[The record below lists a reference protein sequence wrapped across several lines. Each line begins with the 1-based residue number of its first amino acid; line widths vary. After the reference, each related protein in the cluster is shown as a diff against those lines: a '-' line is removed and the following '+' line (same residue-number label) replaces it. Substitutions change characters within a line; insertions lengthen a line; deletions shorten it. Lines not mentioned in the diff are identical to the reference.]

1 MNVPIR
7 LYWNLLSTYLRP
19 QRLKTLLLGVLLLTS
34 IGLQLLSPQIL
45 RSFID
50 TARGG
55 GTMRELL
62 SLGVFFLVVAL
73 IGQVVSVCET
83 YVAEHVGWTAT
94 NSLRADL
101 TLHCLRL
108 DPSFHSAHTPGE
120 LIERVDGDVATLGNF
135 FSRFVVYVLGNA
147 LLMVGVLVLLFR
159 IDWRVGASLTS
170 FVVLALFV
178 INALRDKAVPYWQ
191 AAREA
196 NARLFGFLE
205 ERLSGTEDIRSS
217 GATSYALRG
226 LHERSRE
233 LLRRQ
238 RMAGI
243 VGSSTG
249 NLTVLLFTIGIAA
262 AFGLGGSLY
271 RAGTITLG
279 TVYLIFNYTE
289 LLGRPIDQLTRQI
302 QDLQQ
307 AGAGIQ
313 RIQEILALRSAVED
327 GPGAY
332 LPRGPLK
339 VEVEHVSFGYD
350 DEGPVLQG
358 VSFTLPPG
366 KVLGLLGRTGSG
378 KTTLT
383 RLLFRLYDP
392 PAGAIRLGDV
402 DVREPHTEDLRQRIG
417 VVTQEIQLF
426 HASVRDNLTLFD
438 RDIPDAHVEQVID
451 RLGLTTW
458 YRSLP
463 AGLDT
468 RLAPGGGG
476 LSAGEA
482 QSLAFARV
490 FLRDP
495 GLVILD
501 EASSRLDPAT
511 EHLIERA
518 IDRLLTGRTAI
529 IIAHRL
535 QTVHRAD
542 VIMIL
547 DRGKV
552 IEYGPREDLLRDPD
566 SRFSQLLRTGLE
578 EALV

>member
-196 NARLFGFLE
+196 HARLFGFLE
-205 ERLSGTEDIRSS
+205 ERL
-217 GATSYALRG
+217 
-226 LHERSRE
+226 
-233 LLRRQ
+233 
-238 RMAGI
+238 
-243 VGSSTG
+243 
-249 NLTVLLFTIGIAA
+249 
-262 AFGLGGSLY
+262 
-271 RAGTITLG
+271 
-279 TVYLIFNYTE
+279 
-289 LLGRPIDQLTRQI
+289 
-302 QDLQQ
+302 
-307 AGAGIQ
+307 
-313 RIQEILALRSAVED
+313 
-327 GPGAY
+327 
-332 LPRGPLK
+332 
-339 VEVEHVSFGYD
+339 
-350 DEGPVLQG
+350 
-358 VSFTLPPG
+358 
-366 KVLGLLGRTGSG
+366 
-378 KTTLT
+378 
-383 RLLFRLYDP
+383 
-392 PAGAIRLGDV
+392 
-402 DVREPHTEDLRQRIG
+402 
-417 VVTQEIQLF
+417 
-426 HASVRDNLTLFD
+426 
-438 RDIPDAHVEQVID
+438 
-451 RLGLTTW
+451 
-458 YRSLP
+458 
-463 AGLDT
+463 
-468 RLAPGGGG
+468 
-476 LSAGEA
+476 
-482 QSLAFARV
+482 
-490 FLRDP
+490 
-495 GLVILD
+495 
-501 EASSRLDPAT
+501 
-511 EHLIERA
+511 
-518 IDRLLTGRTAI
+518 
-529 IIAHRL
+529 
-535 QTVHRAD
+535 
-542 VIMIL
+542 
-547 DRGKV
+547 
-552 IEYGPREDLLRDPD
+552 
-566 SRFSQLLRTGLE
+566 
-578 EALV
+578 